1 MQTTEGFELVE
12 GEGYCLWVGAG
23 VSIHLS
29 GVGGRPRTPN
39 WSDLAKQMEEEA
51 QLTPLNANLS
61 FPDRFERMRRA
72 RGFEWFQSKLRE
84 KVLCRLSA
92 SVTEATSDL
101 CRESRYPVS
110 REGQQLA
117 KLGRLANPVVNFNLE
132 TITSLAIA
140 RSGGP
145 CSIKCFAHPK
155 ITELDANQVKR
166 DDHGGISYRRHVYHP
181 HGAIED

>member
-101 CRESRYPVS
+101 YVS
-110 REGQQLA
+110 ALIELGLVLFALTIIINALA
-117 KLGRLANPVVNFNLE
+117 RLLLL
-132 TITSLAIA
+132 TTGDRIA
-140 RSGGP
+140 
-145 CSIKCFAHPK
+145 K
-155 ITELDANQVKR
+155 
-166 DDHGGISYRRHVYHP
+166 
-181 HGAIED
+181 